1 MLLSLEY
8 ISTETGID
16 NNDIKKLLTYEYTV
30 ITLPIVTFFVVS
42 TNTIIA
48 AIRNMFLIDCTRNQF
63 LPCNVDP

>member
-8 ISTETGID
+8 ISTATGID

-42 TNTIIA
+42 TNNIIA

-63 LPCNVDP
+63 LPCNVDS